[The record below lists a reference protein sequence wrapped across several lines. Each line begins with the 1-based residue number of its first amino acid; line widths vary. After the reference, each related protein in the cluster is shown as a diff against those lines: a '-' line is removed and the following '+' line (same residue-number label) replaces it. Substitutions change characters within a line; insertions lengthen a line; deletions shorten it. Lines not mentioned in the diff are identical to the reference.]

1 MTKANQVI
9 EATKRRTL
17 RPSVGELYTI
27 CVPSCGWFYA
37 LLAKDNVYLDDSF
50 GPFRIVYVYENC
62 SKIRED
68 VPDLHRDRL
77 LIPISVCNST
87 PWTTGKFEYLNS
99 LSNWSD
105 LCYAKHSFFC
115 DFFTPIRHFDE
126 SGTRIERPL
135 DPCLRSGMSSGQS
148 IDFEIGLKLGLLDE
162 EGQLVKKS
170 R

>member
-87 PWTTGKFEYLNS
+87 PWTTGKFEYL
-99 LSNWSD
+99 
-105 LCYAKHSFFC
+105 
-115 DFFTPIRHFDE
+115 
-126 SGTRIERPL
+126 
-135 DPCLRSGMSSGQS
+135 
-148 IDFEIGLKLGLLDE
+148 
-162 EGQLVKKS
+162 KS
-170 R
+170 